1 MRPKT
6 LFYGLLMVLIAFAPL
21 AAMADETATIRFIL
35 IGDLYELPPEKGRGG
50 YAKLAS
56 VVRQEKV

>member
-1 MRPKT
+1 MRLKI
-6 LFYGLLMVLIAFAPL
+6 LFSGLLMAMIAFAPM

-35 IGDLYELPPEKGRGG
+35 TGDMPQFTAEKGRGG

-56 VVRQEKV
+56 VAKIF